1 MLREAVESGTGRD
14 GQVDW
19 PSVAAEMG
27 ESPARCRRRWE
38 SHTKPAGW
46 AHVVRSNMPAEEP
59 PAYAPTMY
67 EARRS
72 ETIQNRRLQASDA
85 VLRGRLRPVLNTP
98 TARPAKPRR
107 RDRVPLV
114 GGDTRLARWQAS
126 YGIAAADWPEPG
138 RPETCFRGIT
148 MTMHNGGDWTRM
160 KLRSA
165 GVTEEYW
172 APERIWAE
180 IKAWVLVA
188 KEDWRRHGEGGQPH
202 RDRVRTLIIPQEAI
216 VGYGDGESGDVIWD
230 LRAMWTAAATG
241 HVAPIVPLDVD
252 ADAEHRL
259 NTARLRARLEQAG
272 IGDSDAVEQLTAQGM
287 RTDTTC
293 RRDIVLHKNYPK
305 AGEYAELCAAL
316 VEREAA
322 TSPGKPPIV
331 SAASPVIDFVPT
343 RSHPSNVVEG
353 KKPRIVR
360 DLRAPRNARD
370 GGGENS
376 VNAGID
382 LGDPDSFDPLELT
395 SPLQFAA
402 EVDILRA
409 MMATGSL
416 TVDIGTSDYARYYRQ
431 LMAAL
436 EDYWAQSFII
446 DAAGVRTDRATTFGG
461 GAACHRGNEAAD
473 LLLELVVDEFTKTLA
488 AFERQWD
495 AGELTRLMREARAV
509 AGTQKLTE
517 LSAAEWE
524 RVSRLLAVQGVACT
538 PQEARFAAETKGPA
552 ATPPARPVTA
562 AETAAIAKLP
572 AVRAA
577 QRRRRAALAITHPE
591 LTEAEVGRQCR
602 PLVIQAFF
610 DDSLIATVSQLF
622 AVLVAAML
630 CVADDIALE
639 IAVEKIHLG
648 TADGRTGPL
657 RIEQWTR
664 HRVVDF
670 ELRPGDL
677 VGLGKAIQMTRRR
690 VRDTEATLDKL
701 AEKIDGLESAVRG
714 LSRGGGGWQRI
725 AKQPLRKTLGLGFF
739 VATTEPNGRAE
750 LNLPV
755 RALKGA
761 NDEEGVWTPESEE
774 ALRTLLNTAR
784 DGEGVAFSP
793 LDAVPGMEGR
803 RVVWVIEDAAGLRK
817 DGKGEAAQ
825 PLPLSEQGGRGAIF
839 YAGVGPAEDATTCF
853 TSPLGWC
860 YTPWTPEQLQLN
872 STVLEG
878 INSTENVARVL
889 EGPLR
894 QPEDAAVGIDVVECL
909 DSLAFVYIGRKMR
922 SSRPELAELLVR
934 RSALLQRH
942 PNARLFLLHFDREYI
957 DAADGVS
964 KADVNEDGQTGLD
977 RANRTLAARGMGQL
991 TPENR
996 L

>member
-1 MLREAVESGTGRD
+1 MQSALEESFDRQEAERAQEAERTLRLEARAATAEEVLAELRQEERKRELAPVQTAASTQVDDTDRTVHSADHFGEPERTRLSGSQDKLERLEADNMQLRAQLAVALQAQQSSRATSAEPKDPEPRKRARARTEDSVASVSPSDTCPTPFETREGWGLRDVEALREAVESGTGRD

-495 AGELTRLMREARAV
+495 AGELTRLMLEARAV
-509 AGTQKLTE
+509 AGTQKDRTVGGGMGARE
-517 LSAAEWE
+517 QTVGRARRSVHAARGAVRRGDQRPRGDAASAAGYGGGDGGDREAAC
-524 RVSRLLAVQGVACT
+524 RTRGAAAQARGARHHAPRADRGGSRT
-538 PQEARFAAETKGPA
+538 PVPATRDTSFLRRFADSDSLTAVRGSGSGDALCRGRHRAGDRCGKDPPRHGRWPDGPA
-552 ATPPARPVTA
+552 ADR
-562 AETAAIAKLP
+562 
-572 AVRAA
+572 AV
-577 QRRRRAALAITHPE
+577 
-591 LTEAEVGRQCR
+591 
-602 PLVIQAFF
+602 
-610 DDSLIATVSQLF
+610 
-622 AVLVAAML
+622 
-630 CVADDIALE
+630 
-639 IAVEKIHLG
+639 
-648 TADGRTGPL
+648 
-657 RIEQWTR
+657 
-664 HRVVDF
+664 
-670 ELRPGDL
+670 
-677 VGLGKAIQMTRRR
+677 
-690 VRDTEATLDKL
+690 
-701 AEKIDGLESAVRG
+701 
-714 LSRGGGGWQRI
+714 
-725 AKQPLRKTLGLGFF
+725 
-739 VATTEPNGRAE
+739 
-750 LNLPV
+750 
-755 RALKGA
+755 
-761 NDEEGVWTPESEE
+761 
-774 ALRTLLNTAR
+774 
-784 DGEGVAFSP
+784 
-793 LDAVPGMEGR
+793 
-803 RVVWVIEDAAGLRK
+803 DAAPRGRLR
-817 DGKGEAAQ
+817 A
-825 PLPLSEQGGRGAIF
+825 
-839 YAGVGPAEDATTCF
+839 
-853 TSPLGWC
+853 
-860 YTPWTPEQLQLN
+860 
-872 STVLEG
+872 
-878 INSTENVARVL
+878 
-889 EGPLR
+889 
-894 QPEDAAVGIDVVECL
+894 
-909 DSLAFVYIGRKMR
+909 
-922 SSRPELAELLVR
+922 
-934 RSALLQRH
+934 
-942 PNARLFLLHFDREYI
+942 
-957 DAADGVS
+957 
-964 KADVNEDGQTGLD
+964 
-977 RANRTLAARGMGQL
+977 
-991 TPENR
+991 
-996 L
+996 